1 MEVTDFGYMDAQS
14 NTMLSA
20 KADTSY
26 VNTNFYTQTATDGL
40 LANKA
45 DTTYVNNNF
54 YTETETNA
62 LLNNKADL
70 TNGAQSITASQIT
83 TALDITTDIQCQSI
97 KPRLVN
103 QDLVIKHF
111 ANNSVLTYDHTNDK
125 LVVGKALDSAGV
137 YNQKQHL

>member
-1 MEVTDFGYMDAQS
+1 MANYHNINRSIEAHEIRMIDTDDGQLKKLTDIPSLGGGGGGGDGYTDAQID
-14 NTMLSA
+14 A
-20 KADTSY
+20 I
-26 VNTNFYTQTATDGL
+26 

-83 TALDITTDIQCQSI
+83 TALDSTTDIVS
-97 KPRLVN
+97 
-103 QDLVIKHF
+103 KH
-111 ANNSVLTYDHTNDK
+111 
-125 LVVGKALDSAGV
+125 KAQIG
-137 YNQKQHL
+137 